1 VLASGA
7 FFVRLAGALAFNGA
21 LAAAAGLTGGAT
33 AGGALAGA
41 LFGGAILAAGG
52 WPAWL
57 LVAAFYLLGTAATR
71 CGLRRK
77 AAAGLAEAR
86 GGRRGAASVFAKL
99 TVPLLAAL
107 AASVAPQPEIFLFA
121 FAGALAAATMD
132 TVSSEIGKALGGR
145 TLLVTTLR
153 PVPPGTEGGVSL
165 GGTAAGLAGAAV
177 LAACGI
183 ALGLPP
189 GPSGA
194 VLAVLLAAALFAT
207 TLESVAGAA
216 LERRGLLDGA
226 TVNFLASLVG
236 ALTAAGLARLV

>member
-1 VLASGA
+1 RLLLSG
-7 FFVRLAGALAFNGA
+7 RLHVEEAQAL
-21 LAAAAGLTGGAT
+21 
-33 AGGALAGA
+33 
-41 LFGGAILAAGG
+41 
-52 WPAWL
+52 P
-57 LVAAFYLLGTAATR
+57 R
-71 CGLRRK
+71 LRRHR
-77 AAAGLAEAR
+77 LDAR
-86 GGRRGAASVFAKL
+86 HGHPGGGRRGAASVFAKL

-194 VLAVLLAAALFAT
+194 VLAILLAAALLAT
-207 TLESVAGAA
+207 TLESVAGAT
-216 LERRGLLDGA
+216 LERRGLLDGTTA
-226 TVNFLASLVG
+226 NVFVSLAG